1 MEPKLTGFC
10 VGCNGYS
17 TELVPR
23 VARNNNTGSITLG
36 LFCPECLKR
45 FKLFP
50 YEDDR
55 RPEKEVKRDDNINV
69 P

>member
-10 VGCNGYS
+10 TGCNGFS

-23 VARNNNTGSITLG
+23 VVRNNNTGSITLG

-50 YEDDR
+50 YKDDMTPKPPQEDEDD
-55 RPEKEVKRDDNINV
+55 
-69 P
+69 